1 MNESIVAILEQARL
15 FVEQHAPSDWLREAI
30 PFGIICL
37 TVGIGLS
44 VLGAKL
50 SRFGFAFAFSLL
62 GAWVGVY
69 CADQIGFSRPVFGFV
84 GAGMLALIAFQTF
97 RLWVG
102 VMAALVFAST
112 AVGIFGYQRVVP
124 HVDDFRQTVVVS
136 EPVGAGSFGLPTPSQ
151 QQNYLH
157 PSPQQWIADLWTFVT
172 QRDASAAGTGRAIV
186 IGSLLTGLCLGVV
199 AVRWAMILSTAVL
212 GTALITTAST
222 TLLMSLSPS
231 TYQALQQRPVVGG
244 AAIGALLVASLVL
257 QTMLTRQPKSES
269 AEPRRKS

>member
-1 MNESIVAILEQARL
+1 MNESIVAILDQARL
-15 FVEQHAPSDWLREAI
+15 FVEQHAPTDWLREAI

-69 CADQIGFSRPVFGFV
+69 CADQIGFSRPIFGIV

-102 VMAALVFAST
+102 VMAALVFASA

-136 EPVGAGSFGLPTPSQ
+136 ESVGVGSFELPTPSQ
-151 QQNYLH
+151 QEHYPQ
-157 PSPQQWIADLWTFVT
+157 PSPQQWITDLWTFVT
-172 QRDASAAGTGRAIV
+172 QRDASVAGTGRAIV
-186 IGSLLTGLCLGVV
+186 IGSLLAGLCLGVV
-199 AVRWAMILSTAVL
+199 AVRWAMIFSTAVL

-222 TLLMSLSPS
+222 TLLTSLSPS
-231 TYQALQQRPVVGG
+231 TYHSLQQHPAWGG
-244 AAIGALLVASLVL
+244 AAVGALLVTSLVL
-257 QTMLTRQPKSES
+257 QAMLTRQPKVET
-269 AEPRRKS
+269 AEQRRKS